1 MPTETQVKQFL
12 ELMDKDMSET
22 REMLASEE
30 ALIKAVERYEK
41 SWGVKIKVPLATE

>member
-22 REMLASEE
+22 REMLESEKMLID
-30 ALIKAVERYEK
+30 ALARYEK
-41 SWGVKIKVPLATE
+41 AWGVKIKIAHDTE